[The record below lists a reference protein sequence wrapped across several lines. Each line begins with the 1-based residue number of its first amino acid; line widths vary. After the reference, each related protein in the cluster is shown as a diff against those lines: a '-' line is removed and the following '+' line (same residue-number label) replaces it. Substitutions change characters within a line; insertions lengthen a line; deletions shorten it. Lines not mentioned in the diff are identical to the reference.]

1 MVSLYKKD
9 NVSYDEFH
17 PIFVIFPKTFVDT
30 MTGFFLSISIIDVG
44 KKTLDRVSGGFE
56 RRTSLSI
63 RRKSTF

>member
-9 NVSYDEFH
+9 NVAYDEFH
-17 PIFVIFPKTFVDT
+17 LIFVTFPKTFVDR
-30 MTGFFLSISIIDVG
+30 FFLSISIIDVG
-44 KKTLDRVSGGFE
+44 KETLDRVSGGFE